1 MRDYLMIGIVL
12 RPQGLRGECR
22 IKPFAA
28 DESLFFS
35 WKTLYLREADRY
47 TPLSCRVSR
56 IHEGIVYAVLGDCAS
71 PEDVEKL
78 RGRELYI
85 DRAHAA
91 PPEEGGVYIAD
102 LLGCRAVD
110 ETGREIGVLTD
121 VLQHGSVDTW
131 VFRTPSGSMMAP
143 ALLSVFPE
151 VNAEEGLISVLSD
164 RLREVAVFEN

>member
-1 MRDYLMIGIVL
+1 MQEYLMIGIVL
-12 RPQGLRGECR
+12 KPQGLRGECKIR
-22 IKPFAA
+22 PFAA
-28 DESLFFS
+28 DESLFFD
-35 WKTLYLREADRY
+35 WETLYLKDGDRY
-47 TPLSCRVSR
+47 TPLSSRVSR
-56 IHEGIVYAVLGDCAS
+56 IHEGFVYAVLGDCAS

-78 RGRELYI
+78 RNRELYI

-102 LLGCRAVD
+102 LIGCRALD
-110 ETGREIGVLTD
+110 EEGREIGVLTD

-131 VFRTPSGSMMAP
+131 VFRTPSGTMMAP

-151 VNAEEGLISVLSD
+151 VQPEEKLISVLSD